1 MNKPKAHVSEAKKK
15 EVEVIKKTLAEN
27 EIIGI
32 LDLTSLPSAQFQKL
46 KHKLKDTLSIRV
58 SKKSLIKHA
67 IKQIKENKKGIEK
80 LEEYLE
86 KCMPALIVTKEDP
99 FKVSKT
105 LDKNKS
111 NMAAKPGQISP
122 RDIEIPEGPTSF
134 PAGPVV
140 GELGAAGIKAA
151 IEDGKVV
158 VKQAKTIV
166 RSGDVIDQKSADLL
180 AKFNI
185 EPMEIGLNLVAI
197 YQNGEILNKEVLSID
212 EAKVLG
218 DVKTI
223 ANEAFNLAVFAGY
236 PTKDTVEILLKKAE
250 AESIA
255 LSSKVPEEEE
265 KPKEEEKTG
274 ETKEESS
281 VEEKKEENVEKTEE
295 LEQEKVEKEEP
306 VEEKKETPS
315 EEKKEESQSETQTD
329 KTEQKSPNDYS
340 EEDAKKAQEII
351 NQMKDGNGG

>member
-1 MNKPKAHVSEAKKK
+1 MDKPKAHVSEAKKK
-15 EVEVIKKTLAEN
+15 EVEIIKKALAEN

-46 KHKLKDTLSIRV
+46 KHKLKDRLSIRV

-67 IKQIKENKKGIEK
+67 IEQSKADKKGIEK

-86 KCMPALIVTKEDP
+86 NCMPALVVTKEDP
-99 FKVSKT
+99 FKISKT

-111 NMAAKPGQISP
+111 NLAAKPGQISP

-166 RSGDVIDQKSADLL
+166 KAGDVIDQKVADLL

-185 EPMEIGLNLVAI
+185 EPMEIGLNLVAF
-197 YQNGEILNKEVLSID
+197 YQNGDILNKEVLSID
-212 EAKVLG
+212 EEKVLE

-236 PTKDTVEILLKKAE
+236 PTKDTVEILFKKAE

-255 LSSKVPEEEE
+255 LSSKVPDVEE
-265 KPKEEEKTG
+265 KPKEEDKPT
-274 ETKEESS
+274 EEPK
-281 VEEKKEENVEKTEE
+281 VEEK
-295 LEQEKVEKEEP
+295 KEEP
-306 VEEKKETPS
+306 VEEKKEVEQVP
-315 EEKKEESQSETQTD
+315 EEKKEEVVEKSKEPEGKKEESQSETQTD

-340 EEDAKKAQEII
+340 EEDAKKAQEVI